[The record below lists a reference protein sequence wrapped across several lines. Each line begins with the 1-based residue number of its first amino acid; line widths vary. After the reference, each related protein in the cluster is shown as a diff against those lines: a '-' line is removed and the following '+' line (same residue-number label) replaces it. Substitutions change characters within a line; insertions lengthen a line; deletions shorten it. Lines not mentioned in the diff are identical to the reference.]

1 MPVVA
6 GTSGQEDSLQ
16 ESSSGCRAVLSVLLM
31 GVEFLIGVGKPSG
44 FLSMLQLTLDEVD
57 ERGLDFIHDADA
69 GIDINR

>member
-1 MPVVA
+1 
-6 GTSGQEDSLQ
+6 
-16 ESSSGCRAVLSVLLM
+16 M